1 MSIYGSG
8 RTPISW
14 TTRLDVARFTA
25 HHLASLASL
34 PAVGDPSILRI
45 EGTRASFLDVVDTF
59 RALHP
64 SRKVEVEH
72 LPLEEGERAAKDVAG
87 GFVPSLLA
95 YLRVVWEKGQGKVD
109 QDGRAQLS
117 NGLWPEWNPKTVE
130 EVLKEQTAEL

>member
-1 MSIYGSG
+1 MFIYGSG
-8 RTPISW
+8 RTPVSW
-14 TTRLDVARFTA
+14 TTRSDVARFTA
-25 HHLASLASL
+25 HHLASLTSL
-34 PAVGDPSILRI
+34 PAVGAPSILRI

-64 SRKVEVEH
+64 SRKVEFEH

-95 YLRVVWEKGQGKVD
+95 YLRVVWEKGQGMVD